1 MMLPSNLSS
10 EIKNLQNYK
19 KNRQDAFMCA
29 VEERLSKS
37 VRSYYDSLSKS
48 TYYLKYNS
56 KAQSKTLLREVNK
69 ADV

>member
-1 MMLPSNLSS
+1 MTPSNVLS
-10 EIKNLQNYK
+10 EINELQKYK
-19 KNRQDAFMCA
+19 RNRSDAFVKA
-29 VEERLSKS
+29 VENRLSKS
-37 VRSYYDSLSKS
+37 VRSYYDTLSKS

>member
-1 MMLPSNLSS
+1 MLPSNLL
-10 EIKNLQNYK
+10 EAIDDLQNYK
-19 KNRQDAFMCA
+19 RNRQDAFVCA
-29 VEERLSKS
+29 VEQRLSKS
-37 VRSYYDSLSKS
+37 VRSYYDALNKS

>member
-1 MMLPSNLSS
+1 MVPSNLLAA
-10 EIKNLQNYK
+10 IDDLQNYK
-19 KNRQDAFMCA
+19 RNRQDAFVCA
-29 VEERLSKS
+29 VEQRLSKS
-37 VRSYYDSLSKS
+37 VRSYYDALNKS

>member
-1 MMLPSNLSS
+1 MVPSNLLAA
-10 EIKNLQNYK
+10 IDDLQNYK
-19 KNRQDAFMCA
+19 RNRYDAFVCA
-29 VEERLSKS
+29 VEQRLSKS
-37 VRSYYDSLSKS
+37 VRSYYDALNKS

>member
-1 MMLPSNLSS
+1 MVPSNLLAA
-10 EIKNLQNYK
+10 IDDMQNYK
-19 KNRQDAFMCA
+19 RNRQDAFVCA
-29 VEERLSKS
+29 VEQRLSKS
-37 VRSYYDSLSKS
+37 VRSYYDALNKS